1 MDEYCKKHGINTY
14 TFINDNSTIYTA
26 QQFASIDGST
36 QSSSTTTT
44 SSSVT
49 FSVQQSTTTTTSST
63 GTLNGGQSF
72 VKVRSLVE
80 RGYKFVEKK
89 FNLTD
94 FLANSNALIN
104 NMSSYNSISSSF
116 LQNPISTGAIFPPNA
131 LSNALNQT
139 SVMSSSFGSTHSI
152 NTNPSSSQSG
162 NTLIALGRIF

>member
-139 SVMSSSFGSTHSI
+139 NVMSSSFGSTHSI

>member
-14 TFINDNSTIYTA
+14 TFINDNSVMYTA

-49 FSVQQSTTTTTSST
+49 FTVQQSTTTTTSST

-89 FNLTD
+89 FNLSD

-116 LQNPISTGAIFPPNA
+116 LQNPISTGAIFPPSA
-131 LSNALNQT
+131 LSSALNQT
-139 SVMSSSFGSTHSI
+139 GVMSSSFGSSHSI

-162 NTLIALGRIF
+162 NTLIDFYMDI